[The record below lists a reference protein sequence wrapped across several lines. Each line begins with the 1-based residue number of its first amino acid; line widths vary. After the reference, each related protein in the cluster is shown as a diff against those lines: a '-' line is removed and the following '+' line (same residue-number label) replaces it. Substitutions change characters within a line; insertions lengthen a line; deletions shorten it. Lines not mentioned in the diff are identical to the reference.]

1 MTEQRPKR
9 RYGSLQWVLYA
20 LITALII
27 AGLYQSRNADAP
39 AWEQCKES
47 LFTQMISGDC
57 TPRRGI
63 GGEQSPSPV
72 LPENPGRK
80 I

>member
-1 MTEQRPKR
+1 
-9 RYGSLQWVLYA
+9 LQWVLYA

-47 LFTQMISGDC
+47 LFIQMISGDC

-63 GGEQSPSPV
+63 GGELSPSPV

>member
-1 MTEQRPKR
+1 MTEQAPKR
-9 RYGSLQWVLYA
+9 RHGTLQWVLYA

-39 AWEQCKES
+39 QWEQCKES

-57 TPRRGI
+57 TPRSGF
-63 GGEQSPSPV
+63 GGEQPPSSF
-72 LPENPGRK
+72 LPESSGRK